1 MRATIAGEAV
11 EIRGLGGAAF
21 EQALESFRAGEPV
34 LYRGME
40 LVMRRA
46 LFECRVVEPLP
57 LETITDSRA
66 LEALTRARFRL
77 GALLA
82 SAPPLESIV
91 GNREPRL
98 VLVGGGPDE
107 ELYDLRGDRLR
118 RLGGGT
124 PPGYIP

>member
-1 MRATIAGEAV
+1 MEL
-11 EIRGLGGAAF
+11 RGLGGAAF
-21 EQALESFRAGEPV
+21 ERALDSFRAGEPV

-46 LFECRVVEPLP
+46 AFECRVEVPGPVDAL
-57 LETITDSRA
+57 TDGRA

-82 SAPPLESIV
+82 SAPPLEAIV

-98 VLVGGGPDE
+98 VLVGPAPSSGPAE

-118 RLGGGT
+118 RLRSGGA
-124 PPGYIP
+124 PGHGP